1 MSDEKQINVALDDI
15 MPVMREQLSVG
26 GSVTFGPKGTSML
39 PLIRQNIDSVV
50 ISPVSGTL
58 KKYDVPLYQ
67 RADGHYVLHRIVG
80 VKGESYVM
88 CGDNQFSRE
97 RGITDKQIIGVMTAI
112 IKPEGKILVTD
123 KGYVKYARRRVL
135 RQSVY
140 GFVYKVRRRI
150 ARILKNKR

>member
-15 MPVMREQLSVG
+15 MPLMKEQLSVG

-50 ISPVSGTL
+50 ISPVSGAL

-67 RADGHYVLHRIVG
+67 RDDGHYVLHRIVG
-80 VKGESYVM
+80 VGKNGYVM

-97 RGITDKQIIGVMTAI
+97 RGITDKQIIGVMTAV
-112 IKPEGKILVTD
+112 IKPEGKISVTD
-123 KGYVKYARRRVL
+123 KDYIKYARRRVL

-150 ARILKNKR
+150 ARILKK

>member
-1 MSDEKQINVALDDI
+1 MKMSDEKQINVALDDI
-15 MPVMREQLSVG
+15 MPLMKEQLSVG

-50 ISPVSGTL
+50 ISPVSGAL

-67 RADGHYVLHRIVG
+67 RDDGHYVLHRIVG
-80 VKGESYVM
+80 VGKNGYVM

-97 RGITDKQIIGVMTAI
+97 RGITDKQIIGVMTAV
-112 IKPEGKILVTD
+112 IKPEGKISVTD
-123 KGYVKYARRRVL
+123 KDYIKYARRRVL

-150 ARILKNKR
+150 ARILKK